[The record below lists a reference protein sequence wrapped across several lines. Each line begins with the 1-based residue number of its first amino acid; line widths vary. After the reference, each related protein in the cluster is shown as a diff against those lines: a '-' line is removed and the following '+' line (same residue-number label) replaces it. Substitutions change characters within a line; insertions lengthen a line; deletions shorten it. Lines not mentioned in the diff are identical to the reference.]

1 MGALRIL
8 LAGEGPNELGDL
20 HTCNG
25 ARADRAAEVT
35 EGQGV
40 LQALLCKIR
49 TSDWTIAT
57 AYCWKDIRKLRVA
70 SADRGD
76 FKNAQRLILRASELG
91 LHGIAFLRD
100 RDGDLDRQRQIEE
113 AVAHGR
119 KKHPKLRIAAG
130 IPIERLESWLCA
142 LGGTKG
148 SSENNGNG
156 SDGNAMETR
165 GLIVL
170 DAWLRST
177 IRA

>member
-1 MGALRIL
+1 
-8 LAGEGPNELGDL
+8 
-20 HTCNG
+20 
-25 ARADRAAEVT
+25 
-35 EGQGV
+35 
-40 LQALLCKIR
+40 LCKIR
-49 TSDWTIAT
+49 ASDWTIAT

-142 LGGTKG
+142 LGGTKD